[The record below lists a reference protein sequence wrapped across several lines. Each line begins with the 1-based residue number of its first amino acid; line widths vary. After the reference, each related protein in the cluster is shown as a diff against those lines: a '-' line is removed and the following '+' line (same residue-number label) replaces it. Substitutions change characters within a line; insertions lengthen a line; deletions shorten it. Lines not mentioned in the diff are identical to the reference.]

1 MTVTAAESPTA
12 AESTVIRMTGVTTQF
27 GEHVVHRDLALSVV
41 RGEVL
46 CIVGGSGSGKT
57 TLLREMLGLDRPSEG
72 TIEVLGVPL
81 ADLGSEHLMALRRH
95 SGVLYQRGAL
105 FSALNVVENIALPL
119 RELRAFDEEL
129 IREIALL
136 RLQMVGLSR
145 SDGSKLPAELS
156 GGMIKRV
163 ALARALALEPRIVFL
178 DEPTA
183 GLDPESS
190 ETFVELIRELHRELH
205 LSVVMVTH
213 DLDTLVALAD
223 RIAVLADRRV
233 IIAAPIHEVIEVA
246 HPFIQ
251 TYFLEGRGRRALSAL
266 GIPAATAATS

>member
-1 MTVTAAESPTA
+1 MSDSPPV
-12 AESTVIRMTGVTTQF
+12 VIRITGLSTRF
-27 GEHVVHRDLALSVV
+27 GRHVVHDNLQLSVF
-41 RGEVL
+41 RGEIL
-46 CIVGGSGSGKT
+46 CIVGGSGSGKS
-57 TLLREMLGLDRPSEG
+57 TLLREMLGLDRPAEG
-72 TIEVLGVPL
+72 RIEVLGVAL
-81 ADLGSEHLMALRRH
+81 SELGTEHMMVLRRH

-105 FSALNVVENIALPL
+105 FSALTVLENVALPL
-119 RELRAFDEEL
+119 RELRSFDEEV

-136 RLQMVGLSR
+136 QLQRVGLSS
-145 SDGSKLPAELS
+145 SDACKLPAELS

-190 ETFVELIRELHRELH
+190 ETFVELIRELHRELR

-223 RIAVLADRRV
+223 RVAVLADQR
-233 IIAAPIHEVIEVA
+233 IIVAAPLQEVIKVV

-251 TYFLEGRGRRALSAL
+251 TYFMGGRGRRALSAL
-266 GIPAATAATS
+266 ATRAARAAQP

>member
-1 MTVTAAESPTA
+1 
-12 AESTVIRMTGVTTQF
+12 
-27 GEHVVHRDLALSVV
+27 
-41 RGEVL
+41 
-46 CIVGGSGSGKT
+46 
-57 TLLREMLGLDRPSEG
+57 
-72 TIEVLGVPL
+72 
-81 ADLGSEHLMALRRH
+81 
-95 SGVLYQRGAL
+95 
-105 FSALNVVENIALPL
+105 ENIALPL

-129 IREIALL
+129 IREIVLL
-136 RLQMVGLSR
+136 QLERVGLSR
-145 SDGSKLPAELS
+145 NDARLLPAELS

-213 DLDTLVALAD
+213 DLDTLVELSD
-223 RIAVLADRRV
+223 RVAVLADQRV
-233 IIAAPIHEVIEVA
+233 IVAAPIQEVIKVE

-251 TYFLEGRGRRALSAL
+251 TYFLAGRGRRALSAL
-266 GIPAATAATS
+266 SMPAAAASS

>member
-1 MTVTAAESPTA
+1 LGT
-12 AESTVIRMTGVTTQF
+12 RF
-27 GEHVVHRDLALSVV
+27 GEHVVHRDLELSVY

-46 CIVGGSGSGKT
+46 CIVGGSGTGKS
-57 TLLREMLGLDRPSEG
+57 TLLREMLGLDQPTEG
-72 TIEVLGVPL
+72 RIEILGVAL
-81 ADLGSEHLMALRRH
+81 SDLGTEHFMGLRRH

-105 FSALNVVENIALPL
+105 FSALTVFENVALPL
-119 RELRAFDEEL
+119 HELRAFDEEL
-129 IREIALL
+129 IREVVLL
-136 RLQMVGLSR
+136 QLERVGLKR
-145 SDGSKLPAELS
+145 SDASLLPAELS

-223 RIAVLADRRV
+223 RIAVLADQRV
-233 IIAAPIHEVIEVA
+233 IAAAPLEEVIKVP

-251 TYFLEGRGRRALSAL
+251 RYFLGDRGRRALTAL
-266 GIPAATAATS
+266 GAPSVAASPPT

>member
-1 MTVTAAESPTA
+1 MAPAQLP
-12 AESTVIRMTGVTTQF
+12 VIRLTGITTRF
-27 GEHVVHRDLALSVV
+27 GEHVVHRDLELSVLD
-41 RGEVL
+41 GEVL

-57 TLLREMLGLDRPSEG
+57 TLLREMLGLDRPTEGRIEILGKALSE
-72 TIEVLGVPL
+72 
-81 ADLGSEHLMALRRH
+81 LGSEELIALRRH
-95 SGVLYQRGAL
+95 SGVLFQRGAL
-105 FSALNVVENIALPL
+105 FSALTVVENIALPL
-119 RELRAFDEEL
+119 KELRSYDEPL
-129 IREIALL
+129 IHEMALL
-136 RLQMVGLSR
+136 RLEMVGLR
-145 SDGSKLPAELS
+145 RDDGNKMPAELS

-213 DLDTLVALAD
+213 DLDTLVQLSD
-223 RIAVLADRRV
+223 RIAVLADQKV
-233 IIAAPIHEVIEVA
+233 IVAAPIREVIKVE

-251 TYFLEGRGRRALSAL
+251 TYFLAGRGRRALSAL
-266 GIPAATAATS
+266 NAPAAVASH